1 MEEEDTWEMHE
12 PKDGFSKQDE
22 KDLFKML
29 KNMPIEGIESY
40 GNKDKSSRTTR

>member
-1 MEEEDTWEMHE
+1 MEEEGTWEMHE

-29 KNMPIEGIESY
+29 KNMPVVKEPE
-40 GNKDKSSRTTR
+40 KKKPWKPKK

>member
-29 KNMPIEGIESY
+29 KNMPVEGIKSY
-40 GNKDKSSRTTR
+40 GNKDKSSRTSR